1 MNSVTFHGDFVI
13 SKFEHDGVKKSWII
27 LKREKF

>member
-1 MNSVTFHGDFVI
+1 MNFVMFYGDFVI
-13 SKFEHDGVKKSWII
+13 FKFEYDGVKKSWII